1 MEVCCMEIFNI
12 FREKESNIKNE
23 VHTQVLETE
32 GENTREF
39 DLNIEKILENW
50 ENYHAIREII
60 ANALDEQI
68 ITGTK
73 NIEIEQTSDGWWHI
87 IDYGRGLNYHHLTQN
102 ENEEKLSNDKLIG
115 RFGVG
120 LKDAL
125 ATLYRHNINVRI
137 KSKYGT
143 ITLKTASKV
152 GFEDIITLH
161 AKILPAEDVNMV
173 GTDFCLYGCK
183 KEDIEKAKSLFLKFT
198 EDKTLETTK
207 YGEVLDNSGTS
218 SSIYINGVK
227 VAKESNFLFSYNI
240 TSLNAQI
247 KKALNRERTNVGR
260 TAYTGRIK
268 DILKEC
274 CSDVVIKKLVED
286 LQQFG
291 SGNRHDELSWNDVA
305 MYASMKMSELN
316 TETTFVTADD
326 LKYKPS
332 LIDNMRRSGYNP
344 VVVPDNLINKM
355 EDYNTGA
362 VEGKTL
368 TTARQYVKE
377 EQSRFVPKV
386 VDVNSLTADER
397 KVYDKTEK
405 ILELIGGK
413 PSNVKDIQ
421 IVDKIY
427 ESEIYN
433 ETVGLWISDEKRILI
448 KRKQLGKLNNYAGT
462 LLHECGHAISRA
474 GDVSRDFEAEMTD
487 IIGILASKL
496 ISM

>member
-1 MEVCCMEIFNI
+1 MKTFDISDEN
-12 FREKESNIKNE
+12 KNE
-23 VHTQVLETE
+23 IETSE
-32 GENTREF
+32 IYKKDVKEF

-68 ITGTK
+68 ITETK
-73 NIEIEQTSDGWWHI
+73 DIEIKQSSDGWWHI

-125 ATLYRHNINVRI
+125 ATLYRHNVKVKI
-137 KSKYGT
+137 KSKYG
-143 ITLKTASKV
+143 IIQLKAASKA

-161 AKILPAEDVNMV
+161 AEIAPAEDLYMV
-173 GTDFCLYGCK
+173 GTDFCLYGCT
-183 KEDIEKAKSLFLKFT
+183 KEDIEKAKLLFLKFT
-198 EDKTLETTK
+198 EDITLERTK
-207 YGEVLDNSGTS
+207 YGEVLDNNGLN

-227 VAKESNFLFSYNI
+227 VAEENNFLFSYNI

-260 TAYTGRIK
+260 TAYTGRVK

-274 CSDVVIKKLVED
+274 CSDAVIEKLVDD
-286 LQQFG
+286 LQKFG
-291 SGNRHDELSWNDVA
+291 SGNKHDEISWSDVA
-305 MYASMKMSELN
+305 MHASMKMNELKN
-316 TETTFVTADD
+316 NVTFVTTDN
-326 LKYKPS
+326 LKDEPS
-332 LIDNMRRSGYNP
+332 LIDKMKRSGYTP

-362 VEGKTL
+362 RKGKPL
-368 TTARQYVKE
+368 TTAKQYVKE

-386 VDVNSLTADER
+386 IDINELTIEER
-397 KVYDKTEK
+397 NVYDKTDK
-405 ILELIGGK
+405 ILECIGGK
-413 PSNVKDIQ
+413 PSNVKEIQ

-427 ESEIYN
+427 ESEFGG
-433 ETVGLWISDEKRILI
+433 ETLGLWISTERRILI
-448 KRKQLGKLNNYAGT
+448 KRKQLTELSKYAGT
-462 LLHECGHAISRA
+462 LLHECAHAISGA
-474 GDVSRDFEAEMTD
+474 DDVSRDFELKLTD
-487 IIGILASKL
+487 IIGVLASK
-496 ISM
+496 IV